1 MERKKHHTNKSDAED
16 LKNLVAK
23 ISPEIKPELVRKYV
37 AYAKRHISPV
47 MSEKVREYISYFYV
61 DSRTPKSN
69 DSPLIITPR
78 QLEGI
83 ERLAEAAARMELSD
97 VVTVEHAVLAINM
110 MNDCFKIIAKDPDTG
125 LIDIDILESGISRS
139 QREKFQAI
147 KLLIF
152 EMAIEYEKLIPIE
165 KLIEKAKLNNI
176 EQSTVEKQL
185 KKLKEIGEIFY
196 PKEGYISPS

>member
-1 MERKKHHTNKSDAED
+1 
-16 LKNLVAK
+16 
-23 ISPEIKPELVRKYV
+23 
-37 AYAKRHISPV
+37 
-47 MSEKVREYISYFYV
+47 
-61 DSRTPKSN
+61 
-69 DSPLIITPR
+69 
-78 QLEGI
+78 
-83 ERLAEAAARMELSD
+83 

-196 PKEGYISPS
+196 PKEGYLSPS